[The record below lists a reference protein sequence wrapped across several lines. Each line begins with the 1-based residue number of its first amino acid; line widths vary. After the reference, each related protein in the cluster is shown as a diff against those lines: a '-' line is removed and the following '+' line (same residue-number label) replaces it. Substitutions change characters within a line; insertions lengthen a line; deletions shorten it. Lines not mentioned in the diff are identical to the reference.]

1 MEEIGVSTQYNV
13 VDDSYHSSVSHVFI
27 DSFIVLFSILLL
39 EMQINTVICSVELQ
53 VLLLQKL

>member
-1 MEEIGVSTQYNV
+1 MEEIGVSTQYIV
-13 VDDSYHSSVSHVFI
+13 VDDSYHTSDSHVFI

>member
-1 MEEIGVSTQYNV
+1 MEEIGVSTQYID
-13 VDDSYHSSVSHVFI
+13 VDASYHTPVSHVFI